1 MIWSSEDVARD
12 VVRRQ
17 GAGMPAARVAEEV
30 AQAAVRERETAEE
43 VRCRRV
49 RRSVEGGLPAAD
61 PEELAERWAARHA
74 EWRRVQ
80 ALVEASG
87 WAVYEPERDSVGS
100 AWAAERTFRRE
111 QALAAH
117 AAHLER
123 RREAAQEVCGE
134 VWVAAGP
141 GRLLRQAASRAGLT
155 PQEVLA
161 QLAGR
166 VEVGEDGAV
175 SVAPFIPSR

>member
-12 VVRRQ
+12 AVRRQ
-17 GAGMPAARVAEEV
+17 GAGMPAARVAEAV
-30 AQAAVRERETAEE
+30 VQAAVRERETAEE
-43 VRCRRV
+43 LRSPG
-49 RRSVEGGLPAAD
+49 SVERGLVASD
-61 PEELAERWAARHA
+61 PEELAEMWVARHA
-74 EWRRVQ
+74 EWRRVL

-100 AWAAERTFRRE
+100 AWAAERTVRRE

-123 RREAAQEVCGE
+123 RREAVDEVRGE
-134 VWVAAGP
+134 VWVGAGA
-141 GRLLRQAASRAGLT
+141 GRLLRQVASRAGVT

-161 QLAGR
+161 QVAGR
-166 VEVGEDGAV
+166 VVVGEDGAV

>member
-12 VVRRQ
+12 AVRRQ
-17 GAGMPAARVAEEV
+17 GAGMPAARVAEAV
-30 AQAAVRERETAEE
+30 AEAAVRERETAEE
-43 VRCRRV
+43 L
-49 RRSVEGGLPAAD
+49 RSPGPVERGGLASPD
-61 PEELAERWAARHA
+61 PEELAEMWAARHA

-100 AWAAERTFRRE
+100 VWAAERVARRE
-111 QALAAH
+111 QAIAAH
-117 AAHLER
+117 AARLER
-123 RREAAQEVCGE
+123 RREAADEVRAE
-134 VWVAAGP
+134 VWLPAGP
-141 GRLLRQAASRAGLT
+141 SRLLRQAAARAGLT

-166 VEVGEDGAV
+166 VVVGEDGAV
-175 SVAPFIPSR
+175 SVEPFMPSC

>member
-17 GAGMPAARVAEEV
+17 GAGMPAAQVAEAV
-30 AQAAVRERETAEE
+30 AQAAVRERESAEE
-43 VRCRRV
+43 L
-49 RRSVEGGLPAAD
+49 RSPGPVVHGGLVASD

-80 ALVEASG
+80 ALVEGSG

-100 AWAAERTFRRE
+100 AWAAERTARRE

-117 AAHLER
+117 AARLER
-123 RREAAQEVCGE
+123 RREAAQEVRGE

-141 GRLLRQAASRAGLT
+141 GRLLRQAAARAELT

-166 VEVGEDGAV
+166 VVVGEDGTV

>member
-12 VVRRQ
+12 AVRRQ
-17 GAGMPAARVAEEV
+17 GAGMPAARVAEAV

-43 VRCRRV
+43 LRCPGP
-49 RRSVEGGLPAAD
+49 VERGGLVASPDPA
-61 PEELAERWAARHA
+61 ELAEMWVARHA

-100 AWAAERTFRRE
+100 AWAAERTVRRE

-117 AAHLER
+117 ATHMER

-141 GRLLRQAASRAGLT
+141 GRRLRQVASRAGLT

-166 VEVGEDGAV
+166 VVVGEDGAV

>member
-12 VVRRQ
+12 AVRRQ
-17 GAGMPAARVAEEV
+17 GAGMPAARVAEAV
-30 AQAAVRERETAEE
+30 AQATVRERETAEE
-43 VRCRRV
+43 L
-49 RRSVEGGLPAAD
+49 RSPGPVEPGGLVASPDPA
-61 PEELAERWAARHA
+61 ELAEMWAARHA

-80 ALVEASG
+80 ALMEASDWSTYG
-87 WAVYEPERDSVGS
+87 PEGDSVGS
-100 AWAAERTFRRE
+100 AWAAERTVRRE

-123 RREAAQEVCGE
+123 RREAAEEVRGE
-134 VWVAAGP
+134 VWVGAGA

-161 QLAGR
+161 QLVGR
-166 VEVGEDGAV
+166 VVVGEDGAM

>member
-17 GAGMPAARVAEEV
+17 GAGMSAVRV

-43 VRCRRV
+43 L
-49 RRSVEGGLPAAD
+49 RSPRLVERDVLASD
-61 PEELAERWAARHA
+61 PEELAEAWVARHA

-80 ALVEASG
+80 ALMEASG
-87 WAVYEPERDSVGS
+87 WSVYEPERDSTGS
-100 AWAAERTFRRE
+100 VWAAERAVRRE
-111 QALAAH
+111 RALAAH
-117 AAHLER
+117 AAHVER
-123 RREAAQEVCGE
+123 RHAAADEVQAK
-134 VWVAAGP
+134 VWGAAGP
-141 GRLLRQAASRAGLT
+141 GRLLRQAAARAGLT
-155 PQEVLA
+155 PSEVLA

-166 VEVGEDGAV
+166 VVVGEDCAV